1 MLATTEIAI
10 KAIMASDATITPDTQ
25 QKVLCV
31 LLGQNP
37 SSQNQQDEDDNKE
50 IWTRETVARKISRTV
65 RIVDLLGKRG
75 VFKRVYF
82 SEGKNRRAVG
92 YSRQSVLQAIQN
104 GISKT
109 PVVNKHTQA
118 RRDRAA
124 SC

>member
-1 MLATTEIAI
+1 MVATTEIAI

-25 QKVLCV
+25 AQVLCV
-31 LLGQNP
+31 LLGKGAA
-37 SSQNQQDEDDNKE
+37 NQSPQDEDDRKE

-92 YSRQSVLQAIQN
+92 YSRQSVIQAIQN
-104 GISKT
+104 GTVK
-109 PVVNKHTQA
+109 
-118 RRDRAA
+118 
-124 SC
+124 